1 MKQPS
6 KLTVLSLILTVCGSV
21 MAGDRHVDGF
31 PDLPKDARQ
40 VAERSIACQHFAG
53 EYGGSDSE
61 RDREV
66 IAELHKLKCDRIES
80 DLEKVKQKYRNNPGV
95 LEILK
100 EADVSAA
107 A

>member
-1 MKQPS
+1 MKQPF
-6 KLTVLSLILTVCGSV
+6 KLTALYLFLIACGSV
-21 MAGDRHVDGF
+21 AAGDRHVDGF

-53 EYGGSDSE
+53 EHGGSDSE

-66 IAELHKLKCDRIES
+66 IAELRKLKCDRIES
-80 DLEKVKQKYRNNPGV
+80 DLERIKHQYRKNPGV

-100 EADVSAA
+100 EADVTAA